1 MKKDLS
7 ILCLCIFLTSLQ
19 SCGLQPSHSSQ
30 PEEIATAVSPDV
42 NKQTLTALTSTAT
55 QALTATPVLGK
66 EETEELLLNM
76 LKGND
81 LCTLPCWWGILP
93 GESSLTQLN
102 ERIEPLSSII
112 QSSPYFQINVSGQ
125 PFLVSGMGV
134 NLRKENEII
143 DLHVSWYT
151 DKNKDKVELISIK
164 PISLTLENGEYQN
177 AYSSNF
183 YKTALIKYK
192 ISQILSELGKPSKIL
207 TFAEIYKLNPYGN
220 SETFQ
225 IWLLY
230 PERGVFVRYDMP
242 LRRINELG
250 QGCPSESIV
259 SLWLTP
265 PDTTGFYAGIV
276 PTMDGY
282 SGFSHHK
289 TIEEST
295 TLSVDYFYMVYKD
308 STDECVTT
316 PLSIWP
322 SP

>member
-1 MKKDLS
+1 MKKNLS
-7 ILCLCIFLTSLQ
+7 ILCLYVLLTSIQ
-19 SCGLQPSHSSQ
+19 SCGSQ
-30 PEEIATAVSPDV
+30 PIYHGQPKETVTAVSSDD
-42 NKQTLTALTSTAT
+42 NKQTLMAPTGATT
-55 QALTATPVLGK
+55 QALTATPRLSK

-81 LCTLPCWWGILP
+81 LCALPCWWGILP
-93 GESSLTQLN
+93 GESSPTQLN
-102 ERIEPLSSII
+102 ERIAPLNSII
-112 QSSPYFQINVSGQ
+112 QSSPYFQINVSGE
-125 PFLVSGMGV
+125 PLLMSGIGV

-143 DLHVSWYT
+143 NLHVSWFT

-164 PISLTLENGEYQN
+164 PIALTLENGEYQD
-177 AYSSNF
+177 AYSSKF
-183 YKTALIKYK
+183 YKTALIKYE

-220 SETFQ
+220 LETFQ

-265 PDTTGFYAGIV
+265 PDTTEFYTTII
-276 PTMDGY
+276 PIMDG
-282 SGFSHHK
+282 
-289 TIEEST
+289 
-295 TLSVDYFYMVYKD
+295 
-308 STDECVTT
+308 
-316 PLSIWP
+316 
-322 SP
+322 